1 MEGRIFATSRRRSG
15 SMETGWLGLCSMAAR
30 GLLAGDCGVGRGWE
44 LLTWEQWGMPYG
56 RSWKSRESCGGQ
68 AAQL

>member
-1 MEGRIFATSRRRSG
+1 
-15 SMETGWLGLCSMAAR
+15 METGWLGLCSVAAR

-56 RSWKSRESCGGQ
+56 HSWKSRESCGGQ